1 MASPVYFSSRVIDTI
16 NSLPLTDRLPVSNAL
31 TMEFVLG
38 QDPSDTLSPIQ
49 TMVYA
54 MIKYYVKHDASKRM
68 RHEQDCEFA
77 GTAFGSSR
85 CAIG

>member
-1 MASPVYFSSRVIDTI
+1 MATPVYFSSRVIDTI
-16 NSLPLTDRLPVSNAL
+16 NSLPAADRLPVSNAL

-38 QDPSDTLSPIQ
+38 QDPADTLTPVQ

-54 MIKYYVKHDASKRM
+54 MIRYYVKHDASKMM
-68 RHEQDCEFA
+68 RHEQECEYA
-77 GTAFGSSR
+77 ESGYVARR